1 MLAGFSG
8 ASIADS
14 SAMVK
19 TDRSKG
25 RSFWL
30 LVAVEWIPVL
40 LRRRSEAGELLRFET
55 LTRVLGMRGVRRS
68 RGNLLEVAEG
78 LEVLLEFGF
87 VLFESEVPV
96 LIKSTALSGLRSGPL
111 DAPSVVLGAKSRMLV
126 TPDVP
131 IAIHILQVP
140 IAIAPFSL
148 PIVKAWALSSRPS
161 AMAIPVSE
169 ASIVTISSL
178 VGGAAETAE
187 TIASIVVNAGLLYW
201 TSSRIGIKG
210 KTDAKACFQLLT
222 ISILIVVASP
232 RMTSLVELLPASIIA
247 SRSAGSTMTAIPT
260 IPAAIAIGSS
270 RSVLEVIASRIEL
283 EAMAILPV
291 IVSCWVSFFNVS
303 YTTVAF
309 YFA

>member
-161 AMAIPVSE
+161 AMAIPISE
-169 ASIVTISSL
+169 ASIVTISRI
-178 VGGAAETAE
+178 VGGAAE

-222 ISILIVVASP
+222 ISILIAVASP

-247 SRSAGSTMTAIPT
+247 SRSAGSTITAMHT